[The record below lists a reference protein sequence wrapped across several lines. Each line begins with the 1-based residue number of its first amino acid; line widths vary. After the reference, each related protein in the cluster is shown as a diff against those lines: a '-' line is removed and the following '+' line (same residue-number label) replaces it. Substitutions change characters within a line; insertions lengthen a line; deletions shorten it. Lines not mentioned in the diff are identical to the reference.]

1 MAYRPVFDCLW
12 CGAAWTTRG
21 SNDLEGWAQ
30 LCPDCLA
37 RAGSN
42 PFLRG
47 RLRAA
52 LAQRVS
58 VEQASSAAAA
68 AATRHT
74 AATRQAAPE
83 PSHAPSHA
91 PAVRPVSR
99 AIPSPAFPDDWFL
112 RRGPFERGAIH
123 DAAWAAELDM
133 VTRWLDG
140 LPLAGRIVEPAAG
153 VGYFSPLLAE
163 RGELFASDAD
173 GAALDRARDRL
184 LAHHLRAHLHE
195 ADPWAVPPAVGPDA
209 GTGADAGA
217 GAADGPGE
225 GDRADVVVAAFLVGR
240 VRGAGLDNAAA
251 SLRTRLRTGGLL
263 ALVELRP
270 DAAGGPPPDP
280 GVTWTWH
287 EPPLLEAALR
297 RAGFTDLQ
305 VAETGRFFLTV
316 AAVAR

>member
-1 MAYRPVFDCLW
+1 MAYRPTFDCLW

-21 SNDLEGWAQ
+21 PNDLEGWAQ

-37 RAGSN
+37 KAGSN

-68 AATRHT
+68 ATAHHAAAAHHATPRT
-74 AATRQAAPE
+74 GPSPAPGV
-83 PSHAPSHA
+83 PH
-91 PAVRPVSR
+91 VSR
-99 AIPSPAFPDDWFL
+99 PNPYPAFPDDWFL
-112 RRGPFERGAIH
+112 RRGSYEHGAIH

-153 VGYFSPLLAE
+153 VGFFSPLLAE
-163 RGELFASDAD
+163 RGELFAFDAD
-173 GAALDRARDRL
+173 GEALDRARDRL
-184 LAHHLRAHLHE
+184 LAHHLRAHLHV
-195 ADPWAVPPAVGPDA
+195 ADPWAAARDGEA
-209 GTGADAGA
+209 GGGGGADAGA
-217 GAADGPGE
+217 AEGPGV
-225 GDRADVVVAAFLVGR
+225 GDPADVVVAAFLVGR

-251 SLRTRLRTGGLL
+251 SLRASLRSGGLL

-270 DAAGGPPPDP
+270 DAAGGPPPDVP
-280 GVTWTWH
+280 WTWH
-287 EPPLLEAALR
+287 EPALLEAALR
-297 RAGFTDLQ
+297 RAGFADLRM
-305 VAETGRFFLTV
+305 AETGRFFLTAS
-316 AAVAR
+316 AAAR

>member
-1 MAYRPVFDCLW
+1 MAYRPTFDCLW
-12 CGAAWTTRG
+12 CGAAWMTRTA
-21 SNDLEGWAQ
+21 NDLEGWAQ

-68 AATRHT
+68 AAHH
-74 AATRQAAPE
+74 AAPRTG
-83 PSHAPSHA
+83 PSQVPMAR
-91 PAVRPVSR
+91 PASRPG
-99 AIPSPAFPDDWFL
+99 PHPAFPDDWFL

-153 VGYFSPLLAE
+153 VGFFSPLLAE
-163 RGELFASDAD
+163 RGELFASDSD

-184 LAHHLRAHLHE
+184 LAHHLRAHLHV
-195 ADPWAVPPAVGPDA
+195 ADPWVGAPVIA
-209 GTGADAGA
+209 SGAAGA
-217 GAADGPGE
+217 GAAGGSEPGE
-225 GDRADVVVAAFLVGR
+225 RADVVVAAFLVGR

-251 SLRTRLRTGGLL
+251 SLHARLGPGGLL
-263 ALVELRP
+263 ALVDLRP
-270 DAAGGPPPDP
+270 DPAGGPPPD
-280 GVTWTWH
+280 VTWTWH
-287 EPPLLEAALR
+287 EPALLEAALR
-297 RAGFTDLQ
+297 RAGFTDLR